1 MSEVTNNIISIDYK
15 LFRNNAEGEM
25 IETTEGKEPL
35 VFMSGVSQMIP
46 EFEAQVVDLNVGET
60 FSFGIKSENAYGT
73 RSEDAIIELPQD
85 MFKQDGKMI
94 DEIAVDNIVPL
105 QDQNGQV
112 VPAKVV
118 SINEETVTMDVN
130 HPLADQDLHFTG
142 SVIELREAT
151 AEEMEKT
158 EGHVHTEACN
168 H

>member
-1 MSEVTNNIISIDYK
+1 MSEATNKIISIDYK

-142 SVIELREAT
+142 SVIEVREAT

>member
-1 MSEVTNNIISIDYK
+1 MSKVTNKIISINYK

-46 EFEAQVVDLNVGET
+46 EFEAQVIDLNVGET

-73 RSEDAIIELPQD
+73 TSEDAIIELPQD

-94 DEIAVDNIVPL
+94 NEIAVDNIVPL

-130 HPLADQDLHFTG
+130 HPLADQDLHFSG
-142 SVIELREAT
+142 SVIEVREAT
-151 AEEMEKT
+151 KEEMEQT
-158 EGHVHTEACN
+158 EAHVHTEACN

>member
-1 MSEVTNNIISIDYK
+1 MSEVTNKIISIDYK

-46 EFEAQVVDLNVGET
+46 EFEAQVVNLNVGET

-142 SVIELREAT
+142 SVIEVREAT

>member
-142 SVIELREAT
+142 SVIEVREAT
-151 AEEMEKT
+151 AEEMEQT
-158 EGHVHTEACN
+158 QGHVHTEACN